1 MLQKRGSTVYEVF
14 FDVFNFIDP
23 LVIKTSH
30 CNYICKLL
38 HKLTDRSKVSLKV
51 FEKIFCY
58 FLS

>member
-1 MLQKRGSTVYEVF
+1 MLHKRVSTVYKVF
-14 FDVFNFIDP
+14 SIT
-23 LVIKTSH
+23 LTTGVIKTSH

-38 HKLTDRSKVSLKV
+38 HKLTDRSKVSTKV